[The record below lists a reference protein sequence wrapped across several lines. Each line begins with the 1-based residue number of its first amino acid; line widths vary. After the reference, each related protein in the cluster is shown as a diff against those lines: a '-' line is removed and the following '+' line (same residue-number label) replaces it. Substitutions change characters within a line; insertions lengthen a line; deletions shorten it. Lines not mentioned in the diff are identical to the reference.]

1 MTIFTFIHQAV
12 KCTFLFTK
20 IKVLSHVH
28 ARDKKK
34 NFENYATA
42 PHKTLLSSRI
52 EMSSIHVGRHC
63 KDTIKS
69 NLDLRMKRMFYQL

>member
-1 MTIFTFIHQAV
+1 MTIFTIVLHAV
-12 KCTFLFTK
+12 KYTFLFIK
-20 IKVLSHVH
+20 IKVLCHVH
-28 ARDKKK
+28 VLEKE

-52 EMSSIHVGRHC
+52 EMSSIHVGRYC
-63 KDTIKS
+63 KDTTES